1 MMAPGLSADAL
12 LEAIRAWLDDAHPG
26 TVGRIARALVGWAPL
41 ALGIGW
47 ASGEISGC
55 GRFAAGCDDTVASS
69 AWIVQIAT
77 LLTLIAAGRLAR
89 ITSVA
94 TLATLAAAIPAALLL
109 SATGGPDDTAT
120 GRLAL
125 SGLLVIAWV
134 VGLVFGVVREARG
147 TARGPTLG
155 PTGAT
160 GAGND
165 TGAEPEPPGGSGPAR
180 PVS

>member
-1 MMAPGLSADAL
+1 MID
-12 LEAIRAWLDDAHPG
+12 EAVRTWLDDAHPG

-55 GRFAAGCDDTVASS
+55 GRFAAGCDDTVASA
-69 AWIVQIAT
+69 AWIAQIAT
-77 LLTLIAAGRLAR
+77 LLVLIVVGRLAR

-109 SATGGPDDTAT
+109 SATGGPDDTAA

-125 SGLLVIAWV
+125 SGLLVIAWA
-134 VGLVFGVVREARG
+134 VGLVFGVVREVRR
-147 TARGPTLG
+147 TARATPT
-155 PTGAT
+155 PTSARAAGSAT
-160 GAGND
+160 GGD
-165 TGAEPEPPGGSGPAR
+165 TEPSGGSGPAR

>member
-1 MMAPGLSADAL
+1 M
-12 LEAIRAWLDDAHPG
+12 
-26 TVGRIARALVGWAPL
+26 
-41 ALGIGW
+41 
-47 ASGEISGC
+47 
-55 GRFAAGCDDTVASS
+55 
-69 AWIVQIAT
+69 QIAT
-77 LLTLIAAGRLAR
+77 LLILIAVGRLAR

-109 SATGGPDDTAT
+109 SATGGPDDTAA

-125 SGLLVIAWV
+125 SGLLVIAWA

-147 TARGPTLG
+147 TARGPTPG

-160 GAGND
+160 AAGNA
-165 TGAEPEPPGGSGPAR
+165 TGADTEPPGGSDPAR